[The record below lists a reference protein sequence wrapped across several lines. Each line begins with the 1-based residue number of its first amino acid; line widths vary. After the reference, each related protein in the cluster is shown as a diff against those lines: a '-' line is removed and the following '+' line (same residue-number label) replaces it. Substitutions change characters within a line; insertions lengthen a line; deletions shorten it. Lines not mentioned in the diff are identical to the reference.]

1 MHIDKTGVAKLLVLV
16 RGVGVSERGRGL
28 EELRGDWGLDHNDDY
43 NPHLTLAERVLREEE
58 VMRLG
63 VTGCMGLAYLEDLST
78 YFTNM
83 YFGQ

>member
-43 NPHLTLAERVLREEE
+43 NPTSRWQR
-58 VMRLG
+58 
-63 VTGCMGLAYLEDLST
+63 GC
-78 YFTNM
+78 
-83 YFGQ
+83 